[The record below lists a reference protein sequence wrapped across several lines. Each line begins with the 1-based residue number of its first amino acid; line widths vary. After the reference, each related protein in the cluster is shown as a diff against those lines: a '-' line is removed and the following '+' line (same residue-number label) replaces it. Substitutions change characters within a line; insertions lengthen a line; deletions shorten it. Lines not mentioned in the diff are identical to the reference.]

1 VNHVAYKIQACLR
14 MLMVISLLAP
24 PAFIGAAHGNTRTPH
39 PEGLPSIWLNHM
51 ASELVEA
58 YGPPDQILET
68 AVRGIVIYGDT
79 PTVMYVYASDPERGG
94 GCIAAYVVE
103 LDTDLVLR
111 YQCR

>member
-1 VNHVAYKIQACLR
+1 
-14 MLMVISLLAP
+14 MLMVASLLAP
-24 PAFIGAAHGNTRTPH
+24 PIFIEAVHGELRTPH
-39 PEGLPSIWLNHM
+39 PEGLPSIWLFRT
-51 ASELVEA
+51 ATELVEA
-58 YGPPDQILET
+58 YGEPDAILET